1 MPFIPCLLF
10 RPRQDAWRMFPLSVS
25 DNDPFGEAAPGRLRC
40 HYRWGDS

>member
-1 MPFIPCLLF
+1 
-10 RPRQDAWRMFPLSVS
+10 VS